1 MFGVAAALENSANN
15 AVTNQFWSTAERRGP
30 QRCGCLTRE
39 SQRPA
44 LTTNRPAATYS
55 TVFGGN
61 YFLVELIST
70 LGKKIFNIIVNL
82 VRPLHRYQH
91 ILENAFRYLRRFS
104 PSLISSECTNLVF
117 GIFSP
122 PALALGGFFYALA
135 RFRIAT
141 AVRWPIGQLRSLF
154 PREVETLLADFPI
167 CPIIRLHIKAHKRA
181 VQSH

>member
-1 MFGVAAALENSANN
+1 MLKNSASN
-15 AVTNQFWSTAERRGP
+15 AATNQFRSTAERRGP
-30 QRCGCLTRE
+30 YRCGYLTRK

-44 LTTNRPAATYS
+44 LTANRPAATYS
-55 TVFGGN
+55 TVFARN

-70 LGKKIFNIIVNL
+70 LGQKIFIIIVNL
-82 VRPLHRYQH
+82 VCPLHRYQH

-135 RFRIAT
+135 RLRIAT

-154 PREVETLLADFPI
+154 PWEAETLLADFPI
-167 CPIIRLHIKAHKRA
+167 CPIIRLHTKARQR
-181 VQSH
+181 VL